1 MPIIEMNK
9 RKWLQARNL
18 FVIFTIIMVIFSQ
31 SISIKA
37 TEMGSYIQIRENEYE
52 VVSPFGEISYITEKN
67 IDTDNPTYDITTHSG
82 ERYLVVRNGNSVRI
96 LKNNEIIEEISLGQ
110 EISLRNQ
117 EKEEI
122 SASIP
127 WEGNWGT
134 ITSSYSSRAVTIG
147 DYSVILGVCAAIAKV
162 SVTTSV
168 IITVATWI
176 AGRLIPNVY
185 FYSETQTRIW
195 HGWVESRN
203 VTKYYTNSS
212 YNQLV
217 PGSSTVYSSPVKLHT
232 VS

>member
-1 MPIIEMNK
+1 MI
-9 RKWLQARNL
+9 
-18 FVIFTIIMVIFSQ
+18 VTIILVTFSQ
-31 SISIKA
+31 IIPIKA
-37 TEMGSYIQIRENEYE
+37 KETGSYIKIGENKYE
-52 VVSPFGEISYITEKN
+52 VVSPSGEISYITEKN
-67 IDTDNPTYDITTHSG
+67 IDTDNPIYEITKHSG
-82 ERYLVVRNGNSVRI
+82 ERYVVVRNENSVCI
-96 LKNNEIIEEISLGQ
+96 LKNNEMIEEVSLGK
-110 EISLRNQ
+110 EMSLKNQ

-122 SASIP
+122 RASIP
-127 WEGNWGT
+127 WEGSWGT
-134 ITSSYSSRAVTIG
+134 IASGYSSRAVTIG

-162 SVTTSV
+162 STTTSI

-203 VTKYYTNSS
+203 ITKYYTNSS

-217 PGSSTVYSSPVKLHT
+217 PGSSTVSSSSVKLHT